1 MPGSDPQTSR
11 GLAPSGALGILGSL
25 VPESSAGG
33 RTTITLARLILH
45 LGDGVDR
52 FDEAFARTV
61 AKTLDEQARHLR
73 FPFIERVGLEDVVA
87 TLYMDKDLRLVVTGN
102 HASSFGAVSV
112 RWDEQHFPFVEVE
125 LAREP
130 IDLPYTF
137 ATLDFSVRGKK
148 GTLLAD
154 VSPFSEGQ
162 KVTIRALAT
171 IGGNV
176 EYRVVAM
183 GQEVSVAP
191 DELLLEG

>member
-1 MPGSDPQTSR
+1 VPGPDPQNPR
-11 GLAPSGALGILGSL
+11 GLAPTGTLGHLASL

-33 RTTITLARLILH
+33 RATITLARLILH

-52 FDEAFARTV
+52 FDETFARTV

-102 HASSFGAVSV
+102 HATSFGAVSV

-130 IDLPYTF
+130 VDLPYTF

-148 GTLLAD
+148 GTLLTD
-154 VSPFSEGQ
+154 VAPLSEGQ
-162 KVTIRALAT
+162 KVTVRALAT
-171 IGGNV
+171 IGGEV

-191 DELLLEG
+191 EAISFEA